1 MAKENSREKS
11 RKPGKTKNGKAK
23 PAASKTV
30 DSKPGEADLSLRRTL
45 VVDVGGSG
53 IKATV
58 LNDLAKPLSERL
70 RRESPASGLPGA
82 VMDIMIALA
91 SDLEPFDR
99 VSVGFPGVIINGIVK
114 QAPNLAKEWKGFNIA
129 EALQARFQKPVRVA
143 NDADVQGFGAIAG
156 TGVELV
162 VTLGTGVGTSL
173 FADGRL
179 VPNLEIGRDK
189 LRNSQLQ
196 KVGKKRWNKRLLRF
210 IERLEEV
217 FHFSKLY
224 IGGGNSKEVDV
235 SLLPPNVTII
245 SNLNGLVGGIALWR
259 DEAVP
264 ATIPAQPVKADH
276 TNPPLAA

>member
-1 MAKENSREKS
+1 MAKGNSREKS
-11 RKPGKTKNGKAK
+11 RKPGKTKNGM
-23 PAASKTV
+23 SKHTAGSPV
-30 DSKPGEADLSLRRTL
+30 DSKRGEADSSLRRTL
-45 VVDVGGSG
+45 VIDVGGSG

-70 RRESPASGLPGA
+70 RRESPTSGLPGA

-99 VSVGFPGVIINGIVK
+99 VSVGFPGVVINGIVK

-196 KVGKKRWNKRLLRF
+196 KVGKKRWNRRLLRF

-259 DEAVP
+259 DDAVP
-264 ATIPAQPVKADH
+264 ATIPAPPVKADH

>member
-1 MAKENSREKS
+1 MAKDNGREKS
-11 RKPGKTKNGKAK
+11 RKPRKSRHST
-23 PAASKTV
+23 
-30 DSKPGEADLSLRRTL
+30 SKPTAAKSEGSKPEESDLTLRRTL

-70 RRESPASGLPGA
+70 RRESPASGMPGA

-91 SDLEPFDR
+91 SELEPFER

-129 EALQARFQKPVRVA
+129 EVLQARFQKPVRVA

-196 KVGKKRWNKRLLRF
+196 KVGKKRWNRRLLRF

>member
-1 MAKENSREKS
+1 MAKGNSREKS
-11 RKPGKTKNGKAK
+11 RKPGKTKNGNSKHTAGKAM
-23 PAASKTV
+23 
-30 DSKPGEADLSLRRTL
+30 DSKPGEAESTLRRTL
-45 VVDVGGSG
+45 VIDVGGSG

-129 EALQARFQKPVRVA
+129 EVLQARFQKPVRVA

-264 ATIPAQPVKADH
+264 ATIPAQPVK
-276 TNPPLAA
+276 